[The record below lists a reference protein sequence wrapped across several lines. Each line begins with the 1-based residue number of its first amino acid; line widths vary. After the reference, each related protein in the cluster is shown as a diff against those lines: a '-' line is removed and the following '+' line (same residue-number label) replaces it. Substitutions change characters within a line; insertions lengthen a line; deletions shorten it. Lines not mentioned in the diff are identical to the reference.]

1 MVDSRP
7 VAFSRP
13 AEVALPPPC
22 AAVQVSEEKWG
33 HCAHPLEP
41 DGQVWLVSVEDE
53 IASRLVALN
62 FDAPG
67 LDVDVGGF
75 VGATMGLLGLARR
88 ISLVGARMV
97 GVVGVFVDGD
107 RDLEGGVW
115 EVLGEV
121 SVLESSGC
129 PSAAPPPSSNFSLLG
144 LPAFS
149 DAGTERRGQQ
159 QGEGGGL

>member
-7 VAFSRP
+7 VAFLRP
-13 AEVALPPPC
+13 AEVALPPQC
-22 AAVQVSEEKWG
+22 DAGQVSEEKWEQCG
-33 HCAHPLEP
+33 HPLEP
-41 DGQVWLVSVEDE
+41 DDQIWLVSVEDE

-67 LDVDVGGF
+67 LDVGGF
-75 VGATMGLLGLARR
+75 VGATMGPLVLARR

-115 EVLGEV
+115 EVWGEV
-121 SVLESSGC
+121 SVLESLGC

-159 QGEGGGL
+159 RGEGGGS